1 MHCFPACSIKIIFQK
16 MSDLKW
22 YVLKS
27 ISGQENKVKSYIEN
41 EMKRLGFESH
51 VTQVV
56 IPMEKVIQLR
66 NGKKS
71 LKEKP
76 FYPGYLMVEANLIGE
91 IPHIIKNIPGVISFL
106 SLTKGGDPVPM
117 RKSEVDRMLGKADEL
132 AEFAQDMAIPYVVGE
147 SVKVIDGPFNGFN
160 GTVEKILEDKKKL
173 EVSVLIFGRKTPMEL
188 SFMQVEKVI

>member
-1 MHCFPACSIKIIFQK
+1 

-27 ISGQENKVKSYIEN
+27 ISGQENKVKTYIEN
-41 EMKRLGFESH
+41 EMKRLGFEH
-51 VTQVV
+51 FVTQVV
-56 IPMEKVIQLR
+56 IPMEKVIQVR
-66 NGKKS
+66 NGKKVP
-71 LKEKP
+71 KEKP

-91 IPHIIKNIPGVISFL
+91 IPHIIKNLPGVISFL

-117 RKSEVDRMLGKADEL
+117 RKSEVNRMLGKMDEL
-132 AEFAQDMAIPYVVGE
+132 SEFATEMEIPFVVGE

-173 EVSVLIFGRKTPMEL
+173 EVSVMIFGRKTPMEL
-188 SFMQVEKVI
+188 SYMQVEKL

>member
-1 MHCFPACSIKIIFQK
+1 

-27 ISGQENKVKSYIEN
+27 ISGQENKVKNYIEN
-41 EMKRLGFESH
+41 EMRHYGFEQY

-56 IPMEKVIQLR
+56 IPMEKVIVMR
-66 NGKKS
+66 NGKKVP
-71 LKEKP
+71 KERP
-76 FYPGYLMVEANLIGE
+76 YYPGYLMVEANLIGE

-117 RKSEVDRMLGKADEL
+117 RKSEVNRMLGRMDEL
-132 AEFAQDMAIPYVVGE
+132 SEFATELEIPYVVGE
-147 SVKVIDGPFNGFN
+147 NIKIIEGPFNGFN

-188 SFMQVEKVI
+188 SFLQVEKV